1 MSLFNTLRTASSG
14 LTATQ
19 AGIAL
24 VGQNVANAQSVGYTR
39 RVLAPTQQVV
49 GDRVA
54 GVDAGAAQR
63 VFSKA
68 VQTRLFAERAGA
80 AYADLR
86 ADYARSLDRLF
97 GRPGA
102 AGSLDFSLNS
112 FNTALGALAE
122 NPSDLALRASA
133 ISSAQGLAASLNA
146 LSQGV
151 QDLRTSAERALATGA
166 REATT
171 LLARLAELNGKLVGG
186 SMAAPN
192 ATLEDERDRL
202 LTDLSRLVGFERQDR
217 PDGTIVLRTQSGVTL
232 LDGVSA
238 HKLAFEPR
246 AALSPEILADDPDRS
261 PGRLFVVSPSGARLD
276 ATSGV
281 LRTGAL
287 YAHLEA
293 RDTALVGVQAQLD
306 ELAAGLVRIFADEP
320 VSPALASGTWRIPA
334 PISATPGGVALEI
347 VVGETRIVA
356 QTRGA
361 LADALT
367 GAFGPP
373 AVTVGLD
380 AASGAWEIA
389 GLPAS
394 VAVASGTWRATDA
407 GGGLRAALFVD
418 RSAGALADV
427 AGATTGLAGRLAF
440 NGEIARDP
448 ALLSRGSGSP
458 YALAAGDT
466 RRVEE
471 LVGLLEGRALTFS
484 ARAMIGGAYVPF
496 TATLGEFSRR
506 IVESQG
512 AAAESAAMIA
522 DGQAIALAGLE
533 ARFAEDAGV
542 DIDREMA
549 ELVKLQTAYS
559 ANARVLTAV
568 RELLDTLL
576 RM

>member
-39 RVLAPTQQVV
+39 RVLSPTQQVV

-68 VQTRLFAERAGA
+68 VQTRLFAERSGA

-102 AGSLDFSLNS
+102 AGSLDFSMNA

-133 ISSAQGLAASLNA
+133 ISSAQGVAASLNA

-171 LLARLAELNGKLVGG
+171 LLAGLAELNGKLVGG
-186 SMAAPN
+186 SMAAN

-238 HKLAFEPR
+238 HKLVFEPR

-261 PGRLFVVSPSGARLD
+261 PGRLFIVSPSGARLD

-287 YAHLEA
+287 HAHLEA
-293 RDTALVGVQAQLD
+293 RDTTLVGVQAQLD

-320 VSPALASGTWRIPA
+320 VSPALASETWRIPA

-347 VVGETRIVA
+347 VVGETRFVA

-448 ALLSRGSGSP
+448 AILSRGSGSP

-512 AAAESAAMIA
+512 AAAESAAMLA

>member
-54 GVDAGAAQR
+54 GVDAGAVQR

-68 VQTRLFAERAGA
+68 VQTRLFAERSGA

-133 ISSAQGLAASLNA
+133 ISSAQGVAASLNA

-171 LLARLAELNGKLVGG
+171 LLSRLAELNGKLVGG

-238 HKLAFEPR
+238 HKLVFEPR

-293 RDTALVGVQAQLD
+293 RDTTLVGVQAQLD

-320 VSPALASGTWRIPA
+320 VTPVSPAAGVWEVPLPQAATLGATALELVVGGRRFVASSPSALATALSSAFDPATVTVDGTGGVWRI
-334 PISATPGGVALEI
+334 E
-347 VVGETRIVA
+347 
-356 QTRGA
+356 
-361 LADALT
+361 
-367 GAFGPP
+367 
-373 AVTVGLD
+373 
-380 AASGAWEIA
+380 
-389 GLPAS
+389 GLPS
-394 VAVASGTWRATDA
+394 TVAPGSATWRATDV

-427 AGATTGLAGRLAF
+427 VGATTGLAGRLAL

-512 AAAESAAMIA
+512 AAAESAAMLA

-568 RELLDTLL
+568 RELLDTLM